1 MIICPNCKHE
11 ELTGAIYCSECGA
24 QLIEA
29 NLSTHKIKT
38 SERKL
43 AEREIDTPRSP
54 IPSQSASKVS
64 LNIVDNG
71 QILPLSD
78 RSEFTLGRSAEGQP
92 IIPDVDLGPYDAYA
106 NGVSRLHAA
115 IKIINN
121 RIVIS
126 DLGSSNGTFVNG
138 ARLSPYTDTPVSHGD
153 YIYLGKF
160 KIQLLIS

>member
-1 MIICPNCKHE
+1 MITCPNCKHE

-38 SERKL
+38 AERKL
-43 AEREIDTPRSP
+43 AERTSETFQAYNPPISP
-54 IPSQSASKVS
+54 SKIS
-64 LNIVDNG
+64 LNIVENG
-71 QILPLSD
+71 QILPLAD

-92 IIPDVDLGPYDAYA
+92 IIPDVDLAPFDAYA

-121 RIVIS
+121 RIVIT
-126 DLGSSNGTFVNG
+126 DLGSANGTYVNG
-138 ARLSPYTDTPVSHGD
+138 ARLTSYADTPVSHGD
-153 YIYLGKF
+153 YIFLGKL